1 MNRKIK
7 ANQIDDLYVLS
18 SRPLE
23 KELEELYLNFDK
35 AFLNLYPNFI
45 DEFNELLQPES
56 RFAPAKDRLNTP
68 LRIFALIRLGITDMT
83 QIANFLHYSVQTVY
97 NYKSKVR
104 KISLLTPE
112 AFEEKVKKI
121 GTLAAVAD

>member
-1 MNRKIK
+1 MRQSALAPFKS
-7 ANQIDDLYVLS
+7 AS
-18 SRPLE
+18 ARPLE
-23 KELEELYLNFDK
+23 KELEELYVNFDK

-45 DEFNELLQPES
+45 EEFNELLKPEG
-56 RFAPAKDRLNTP
+56 RFAVTKDRLNIT

-83 QIANFLHYSVQTVY
+83 QIANFLHYSVQTIY
-97 NYKSKVR
+97 NYKSRVR
-104 KISLLTPE
+104 KVSLLAPE